1 MLVSVHSMWKKAK
14 KQSDKQSGKILKIYI
29 YIYIYISLS
38 WRVFNTVENLSW
50 SKVHRIWKRKSGKQ
64 GRKYLAKCLTRW
76 KMIWS
81 EIFDLMKAVFACETV
96 RLLPAFSQKSLAIN
110 CRLFHEPH
118 LSQITIP
125 IELGFLFCQ
134 WHDWL
139 RVFFDKSQ
147 FLWRLVPVQSIEKKI
162 KKWKLAGQASEFYIH
177 KNFQWLIKVTVVL
190 DTF

>member
-1 MLVSVHSMWKKAK
+1 ML
-14 KQSDKQSGKILKIYI
+14 
-29 YIYIYISLS
+29 
-38 WRVFNTVENLSW
+38 NTVENLSW
-50 SKVHRIWKRKSGKQ
+50 SKVHRIWKRKSDKQ

-81 EIFDLMKAVFACETV
+81 KIFDLKKAVFACET
-96 RLLPAFSQKSLAIN
+96 PAFSQKSLAIN
-110 CRLFHEPH
+110 CCLFLEPH

-125 IELGFLFCQ
+125 IKLGYQ

-147 FLWRLVPVQSIEKKI
+147 LLWRLISVQSKEKK
-162 KKWKLAGQASEFYIH
+162 KKKSRNENWLDTASKFYIH
-177 KNFQWLIKVTVVL
+177 GNFQWITKVIVVL